1 MARYL
6 LTATLSLLLSPVP
19 LGSQQPLAGLIQG
32 KIVDQKT
39 QAPVSYAGL
48 TATNIDSVDPE
59 SHRRTTGA
67 DEKGLYQFVDVPEG
81 RYSIVVTKRGYRD
94 YQIPLV
100 TVYAGQTV
108 NMAEIRMS
116 PVGTAGLR

>member
-1 MARYL
+1 MEVPRRNPFVAVL
-6 LTATLSLLLSPVP
+6 LGSA
-19 LGSQQPLAGLIQG
+19 GSQQPLAGLIQG
-32 KIVDQKT
+32 KIVDEKT

-67 DEKGLYQFVDVPEG
+67 DERGLYQFADIPEG
-81 RYSIVVTKRGYRD
+81 RYSIEVTKRGYRD

-100 TVYAGQTV
+100 NVHAGQTV
-108 NMAEIRMS
+108 NMAEIKMS
-116 PVGTAGLR
+116 ALR